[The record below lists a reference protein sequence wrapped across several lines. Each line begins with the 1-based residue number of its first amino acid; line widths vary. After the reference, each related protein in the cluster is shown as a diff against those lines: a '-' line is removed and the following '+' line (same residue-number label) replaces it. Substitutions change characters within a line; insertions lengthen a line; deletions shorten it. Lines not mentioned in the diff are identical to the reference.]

1 MMDDVTIIG
10 GGPSGLAAATLLYKK
25 NYKVSIIE
33 RNEEL
38 GGLLDQCIHDGF
50 GTKLFNKALSGPEF
64 AHRFLDQV
72 KESNIEI
79 HLNSYVK
86 KVEIKKDKKTIH
98 CITPDG
104 IKKIETKSIIYAI
117 GCRER
122 NQYEILIGG
131 SRPAGVETAGTIQ
144 RLVNLYGILPG
155 NNVIIVGGG
164 DVGMIVARHL
174 KLEGVEKI
182 FIIYPE
188 EFFTGLPR
196 NVQQCILD
204 FDIPYQPQTI
214 VKKVIGKEKIE
225 AVELV
230 KVDENWQPIPGTEK
244 THKCDSLILSVGLI
258 PYAEKLEEIGA
269 EIDCKTGGPVVN
281 ECFETTIKGVFAVG
295 NLLQIFDYVDDA
307 VETAFIAA
315 EGVEQYLKNPE
326 KNTKKEY
333 TKIIPGDNI
342 NCLTPQRIEKCKNEI
357 IVFFRPCIT
366 AKKPKIQI
374 KNKNGKI
381 LQTFKKPFIRPS
393 TLENIKIKKENI
405 ENEKEVKITIEQQ

>member
-1 MMDDVTIIG
+1 MIG
-10 GGPSGLAAATLLYKK
+10 GGPSGLAAASTLKK
-25 NYKVSIIE
+25 KGYSVCIIE

-50 GTKLFNKALSGPEF
+50 GTKLFDEALSGPEF
-64 AHRFLDQV
+64 AHRFLE
-72 KESNIEI
+72 KIENSDI
-79 HLNSYVK
+79 KVYLNSYVQN
-86 KVEIKKDKKTIH
+86 VEIKKDKKI
-98 CITPDG
+98 IQFISPEG
-104 IKKIETKSIIYAI
+104 IKKIETKSIVYAI

-122 NQYEILIGG
+122 NQYEIFVGG

-155 NNVIIVGGG
+155 KNVVIVGGG

-174 KLEGVEKI
+174 KLEGVENI
-182 FIIYPE
+182 FVIYPE

-196 NVQQCILD
+196 NVQQCIYD
-204 FDIPYQPQTI
+204 FDIPYQPRTI

-230 KVDENWQPIPGTEK
+230 KVDENWQPISGTEK
-244 THKCDSLILSVGLI
+244 NYSCDSLILSVGLI
-258 PYAEKLEEIGA
+258 PYSDKLEEIGA
-269 EIDCKTGGPVVN
+269 EIDKHTGGPIVN

-315 EGVEQYLKNPE
+315 EGVEKYLENSE
-326 KNTKKEY
+326 NNSKKDFIEIK
-333 TKIIPGDNI
+333 TCENI
-342 NCLTPQRIEKCKNEI
+342 NCLTPQRIEKCKPEI
-357 IVFFRPCIT
+357 SVFFRPCIT
-366 AKKPKIQI
+366 AKKPKII
-374 KNKNGKI
+374 LKNQKNEI

-393 TLENIKIKKENI
+393 TLENIKIKKETV
-405 ENEKEVKITIEQQ
+405 ENEKEVKIIIEQQ